1 MKRNT
6 RLTMSVALAA
16 LCTSALAQNA
26 FAQSY
31 AQAPVLDASVA
42 AGDLPPVEER
52 LPAMP
57 EVITPSGEVGS
68 YGGTLRRG
76 LVGGNDHNNIL
87 RLMGPQGLTRWDPT
101 FSRAVPNLAESFD
114 ALDGGQAWRFTL
126 REGLRW
132 SDGDPMDA
140 DDLVFAAELLNTT
153 EMFAELP
160 RAYQVGD
167 GSMSIE
173 KVGDRTVI
181 YRFSAPFGTFPE
193 VLASPLGQ
201 YPSYWAAHYCGQF
214 RPDSATDLDALVAE
228 AGVETWADLM
238 RLRCGDLEVPARW
251 GNPDR
256 PTMDPWIVA
265 EPYTGSAT
273 LVTLERN
280 PYFWQV
286 DTQGN
291 QLPYIDELAF
301 QVYQDQQSLIVA
313 TLAGNIDM
321 QIRHLN
327 AVANRPVLAGG
338 AESGG
343 YQLLPVSQTFANAM
357 GIMPNLT
364 HLDEGKREIL
374 NDIRF
379 RQAMSLGI
387 DRAAIIDIVLLGQSV
402 PYQIGPLPGH
412 VAYNEQLATQFLDY
426 DPDAAAALLDEAG
439 YTDNDGDGV
448 RESASGTPL
457 SFTIDVVNSRQEW
470 IDMIELMGESLD
482 EIGVQIRPNV
492 IERSLF
498 TERGQSGQHDI
509 QVWDMP
515 GGLDPIVDFRP
526 ITPAHPIVSAFGP
539 QWRIWNASGGSQGE
553 EPPASL
559 MQRMELANVYRQTAS
574 PDERAA
580 IAREAMAL
588 AADGFEAMGIATA
601 PPTFAIVSN
610 RMRNVPENMPLSWT
624 YPTPSPTLPQQY
636 FIVE

>member
-1 MKRNT
+1 MKFLGPST
-6 RLTMSVALAA
+6 LALALAA
-16 LCTSALAQNA
+16 FGAPA
-26 FAQSY
+26 Y
-31 AQAPVLDASVA
+31 ADTFSQAPSLAEEVS
-42 AGDLPPVEER
+42 AGTLPPVAER
-52 LPAMP
+52 LPTNP
-57 EVITPSGEVGS
+57 EVIAPVDEVGQ

-101 FSRAVPNLAESFD
+101 FSRAVPNLAESFE
-114 ALDGGQAWRFTL
+114 ALDGGAAWQFTL
-126 REGLRW
+126 REGLKW

-140 DDLVFAAELLNTT
+140 DDLVFAADMLNDPA
-153 EMFAELP
+153 MFPELP

-173 KVGDRTVI
+173 RVDDRTVI

-201 YPSYWAAHYCGQF
+201 YPTYWAAHYCGQF
-214 RPDSATDLDALVAE
+214 QPDGGGDLDAMTAE
-228 AGVETWADLM
+228 AGVETWPDLM

-256 PTMDPWIVA
+256 PTMDPWIVD

-286 DTQGN
+286 DSEGN

-301 QVYQDQQSLIVA
+301 QVYQDQQSLLVA

-327 AVANRPVLAGG
+327 AVANRPVLAEG
-338 AESGG
+338 AEAGG

-364 HLDEGKREIL
+364 HLEDGKRAIL
-374 NDIRF
+374 GDPRF

-387 DRAAIIDIVLLGQSV
+387 DRDAIIDIVLLGQSV

-412 VAYNEQLATQFLDY
+412 VAHNEQLATQFLDY

-439 YTDNDGDGV
+439 YTDGDGV
-448 RESASGTPL
+448 REAADGTPL

-482 EIGVQIRPNV
+482 EIGIRIRPNV

-498 TERGQSGQHDI
+498 TERGQAGLHDI

-539 QWRIWNASGGSQGE
+539 QWRIWNASGGTQGE

-559 MQRMELANVYRQTAS
+559 ARRMELANTYRQTAS
-574 PDERAA
+574 PDDRAE
-580 IAREAMAL
+580 IAREAMAI
-588 AADGFEAMGIATA
+588 AAEGFEAMGIATA

-610 RMRNVPENMPLSWT
+610 RMRNVPANMPLSWT

-636 FIVE
+636 FIAE

>member
-1 MKRNT
+1 MKFLGSLAT
-6 RLTMSVALAA
+6 TLVLSTAL
-16 LCTSALAQNA
+16 SPA
-26 FAQSY
+26 FAQSFSG
-31 AQAPVLDASVA
+31 APSLADAVA
-42 AGDLPPVEER
+42 RGALPPVQDR
-52 LPAMP
+52 LPVAP
-57 EVITPSGEVGS
+57 EVISPVGEIGT

-76 LVGGNDHNNIL
+76 LVGGNDHNNVL

-101 FSRAVPNLAESFD
+101 FARAIPNLAESFE

-140 DDLVFAAELLNTT
+140 DDLVFAVEMLNTP
-153 EMFAELP
+153 EMFPELP
-160 RAYQVGD
+160 SAYAVGD
-167 GSMSIE
+167 GTMEIE
-173 KVGDRTVI
+173 RVDDRTVI

-201 YPSYWAAHYCGQF
+201 YPTYWAAHYCAQF
-214 RPDSATDLDALVAE
+214 RADGGGDVATMIAA
-228 AGVETWADLM
+228 AGVETWPDLM

-251 GNPDR
+251 GNPER
-256 PTMDPWIVA
+256 PTMDPWVVD
-265 EPYTGSAT
+265 EPYTGSAS
-273 LVTLERN
+273 LVTLARN

-286 DTQGN
+286 DTAGN

-301 QVYQDQQSLIVA
+301 QVYQDQQSLLVA

-327 AVANRPVLAGG
+327 AVANRPVLAQG
-338 AESGG
+338 AEQGG
-343 YQLLPVSQTFANAM
+343 YTLLPVSQTFANAM

-364 HLDEGKREIL
+364 HTDPGKRSIL
-374 NDIRF
+374 SDIRF

-387 DRAAIIDIVLLGQSV
+387 DRDAIIDIVLLGQSV
-402 PYQIGPLPGH
+402 PYQIGPLPSH
-412 VAYNEQLATQFLDY
+412 PAFNEQLGTQFLDY

-439 YTDNDGDGV
+439 YTDTDGDGA
-448 RESASGTPL
+448 REAADGTAL

-470 IDMIELMGESLD
+470 IDMIELIGESLD
-482 EIGVQIRPNV
+482 EIGIRIRPNV

-498 TERGQSGQHDI
+498 TERGQSGAHDI

-539 QWRIWNASGGSQGE
+539 QWRIWTASGGAQGE

-559 MQRMELANVYRQTAS
+559 MRRMELADEYRRTAS
-574 PDERAA
+574 PE
-580 IAREAMAL
+580 ARDALALEAMAL
-588 AADGFEAMGIATA
+588 AAEGFEAMGIATA
-601 PPTFAIVSN
+601 PPTFAVVSN

-624 YPTPSPTLPQQY
+624 YPTPAPTLPQQY
-636 FIVE
+636 FIAE